1 MGSDAL
7 RIVQLVPS
15 FVLGGAEVFATQLS
29 AALADLGH
37 DVQLLA
43 LRDEGPLRARL
54 SDELAASTRV
64 IPKRGRVD
72 PTLIPRLAAAVRGAD
87 VVHSHLF
94 TGLAWGTVAARL
106 ARVPVVVYTEHACHA
121 DDEAFVPPL
130 RRALGRALDHVI
142 ACSDA
147 TRDAIARHRWFPGA
161 PISVIPNGIPLTGR
175 PLAAARPGP
184 LRVGTVGRLVE
195 VKGQVH
201 LIDAV
206 ARLVDEGLDVTL
218 TVWGEGPLRAELEA
232 RAAKLG
238 ARARLPGATDQ
249 VPQVL
254 ADLDVFV
261 LPSLSEAMPITLL
274 EAAAAGLPL
283 VVTSSGGAS
292 TLLAAGAGGLVVP
305 PADPAALADAL
316 RQLAAQSPEARA
328 DLGAASR
335 RTVEAGFSIHRTAEA
350 HVALYQRLRARR

>member
-1 MGSDAL
+1 MGSEAL

-15 FVLGGAEVFATQLS
+15 FVLGGAEVFATQLA
-29 AALADLGH
+29 AALRDDGH
-37 DVQLLA
+37 DVTLLA

-54 SDELAASTRV
+54 DDDLAARARV
-64 IPKRGRVD
+64 IPKRGRID

-130 RRALGRALDHVI
+130 RRLLGRAVDHVI

-161 PISVIPNGIPLTGR
+161 PISVIPNGIPLRGR
-175 PLAAARPGP
+175 PQSAARPGP

-218 TVWGEGPLRAELEA
+218 TVWGEGPLRADLEA

-238 ARARLPGATDQ
+238 ARCRLPGATDR
-249 VPQVL
+249 VPDVL

-292 TLLAAGAGGLVVP
+292 TLLEAGAGGLVVP

-316 RQLAAQSPEARA
+316 RQLATQSPEARA
-328 DLGAASR
+328 NLGAASR
-335 RTVEAGFSIHRTAEA
+335 RTVEAGFSIEAAARA
-350 HVALYQRLRARR
+350 HVALYRRLRKR